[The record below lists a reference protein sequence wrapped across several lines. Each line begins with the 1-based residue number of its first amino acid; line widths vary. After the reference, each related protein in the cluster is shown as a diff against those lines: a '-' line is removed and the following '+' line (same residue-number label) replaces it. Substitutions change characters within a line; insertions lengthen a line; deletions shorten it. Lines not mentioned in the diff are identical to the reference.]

1 MNNKELEATWDYHNR
16 TKHSPQS
23 VRSSGHFMDWDNQP
37 LLFKIYS
44 TLQPTLLP
52 QELSPSSVSAL
63 AALSALPEWKE
74 VSIPDLRTV
83 ARILFFSAGI
93 TRRRKYPG
101 GEVFFRAASCTGAL
115 YHIDLYLVCGDL
127 PGLEAGVYHF
137 DVQDFSLRKLR
148 SGDYREILV
157 RASAAEPAVTA
168 APAVIVCADTF
179 WRNTWKYQARAY
191 RHSFW
196 DSGTILANL
205 LAVAAAHRVPAKL
218 VLGFVDEEVNRLLDL
233 DREREATLSLVPFGH
248 TEESIS
254 HAPEPAPLSLET
266 VPLSREEVTYPAI
279 QRMHQASCLANEEE
293 VAAWRGR
300 TPVVS
305 PPEPSGSLFS
315 LETGIEG
322 EAPGDSLEQV
332 ILRRGSTRQFAREP
346 ISFKQFSRILQS
358 ATRGIPADFLD
369 PPGSFLN
376 TLYVIALAVDGLPKG
391 AYVYHRDRELL
402 ELLKEG
408 DFRREGGF
416 LGLEQDLPADAS
428 VDIFFLAD
436 LGPILER
443 YGNRGYRAAELEA
456 GIIGGKLY
464 LAAYAERLGA
474 TGLTFYDDEVTDF
487 FSPHAAGKSVMFLMS
502 LGRSVRRKEE

>member
-44 TLQPTLLP
+44 TLQPTPLP
-52 QELSPSSVSAL
+52 QELSPLSVSAL

-137 DVQDFSLRKLR
+137 GVQDFSLRKLR

-157 RASAAEPAVTA
+157 RASAAEPAVAA

-205 LAVAAAHRVPAKL
+205 LATAQAHKVPARL
-218 VLGFVDEEVNRLLDL
+218 VMGFIDKEVDRLLDL
-233 DREREATLSLVPFGH
+233 DGERETALSLVALGH
-248 TEESIS
+248 GGESAPP
-254 HAPEPAPLSLET
+254 APEPGPLSLET
-266 VPLSREEVTYPAI
+266 VPLSAEEVPYPAI
-279 QRMHQASCLANEEE
+279 PRMHLASSLATPEE
-293 VAAWRGR
+293 VAGWRGK
-300 TPVVS
+300 TPAIS
-305 PPEPSGSLFS
+305 LPDPSGTLFP
-315 LETGIEG
+315 LETGTEG
-322 EAPGDSLEQV
+322 ETPDDSLEQV

-346 ISFKQFSRILQS
+346 ISFKQFSRILHS
-358 ATRGIPADFLD
+358 ATQGIPADFLD
-369 PPGSFLN
+369 PPDSMLN
-376 TLYVIALAVDGLPKG
+376 HLYVIALAVDGLPKG
-391 AYVYHRDRELL
+391 SYVYHPGREAL
-402 ELLKEG
+402 ELLNEG
-408 DFRREGGF
+408 GFRREGGF

-428 VDIFFLAD
+428 ADIFFLTD

-502 LGRSVRRKEE
+502 LGRSVRRKEK